1 MFVEVTVKSVI
12 GKMGNPLILNRVK
25 ALVKK
30 QSLYCNFFILQ
41 NVGYI
46 HVEQN
51 EPVFLQSLQ
60 TY

>member
-25 ALVKK
+25 ALGKK

-51 EPVFLQSLQ
+51 EPDFL
-60 TY
+60 